1 MSNRIITTKRAVL
14 CLLLCLVAMVVLLIA
29 TTRFNIEGDWEGLY
43 LLNGTEGK
51 LFELKDD
58 ILLGEYERLIF
69 KFNFESLKAQLP
81 EKKRLRGPYFE
92 YKWQKRR
99 GHGYIHS
106 FFPDGSR
113 FIACFSRFRD
123 SQNKVP
129 KGLFVGGGLP
139 SSKYENKD
147 ILNEE
152 TGVAWFDGTRWY
164 HLWCNAN
171 EAIAAADG
179 KQSFPS
185 QWEFLG
191 SRVVYDHNGE
201 LILASN
207 HRVTLDGHPFQ
218 VNRYVLYTA
227 GDRHFFLI
235 IDIKNIDSMPAS
247 YYYLYGD
254 EPWVGDFGTSAGNV
268 GWLKDRPFYF
278 EGYID
283 TNANSFAGM
292 YDIGNPYVLGGTSI
306 QYTGTANFIDWSYG
320 IKPDMAYFSN
330 NIGKAADEKE
340 KVPLFSKLNR
350 VIMLQWGPR
359 ILAPGKSDRLIL
371 AIGMADKDPRKWL
384 PVKPETKLDM
394 DVVDFLLREEGE

>member
-1 MSNRIITTKRAVL
+1 
-14 CLLLCLVAMVVLLIA
+14 MVVLVVA
-29 TTRFNIEGDWEGLY
+29 RTRFNIEGDWEGLY
-43 LLNGTEGK
+43 LLKGTEGK

-58 ILLGEYERLIF
+58 IFLGEYERLLF
-69 KFNFESLKAQLP
+69 KFNFESLQAQLP
-81 EKKRLRGPYFE
+81 EKKSKRGPYFE

-123 SQNKVP
+123 SQDKVP

-147 ILNEE
+147 IRNEE

-171 EAIAAADG
+171 EAIASASE
-179 KQSFPS
+179 KQVFPS

-191 SRVVYDHNGE
+191 SRVIYDHKGE
-201 LILASN
+201 LILESN

-218 VNRYVLYTA
+218 VNRFVMYTA

-235 IDIKNIDSMPAS
+235 IEIKNIGQVPAG

-283 TNANSFAGM
+283 TTANSFAGM
-292 YDIGNPYVLGGTSI
+292 YDIGNPYVLGGTSA
-306 QYTGTANFIDWSYG
+306 QYTEVANFIDWSYG
-320 IKPDMAYFSN
+320 VKPDMAYFSN
-330 NIGKAADEKE
+330 TIGTFADEKK
-340 KVPLFSKLNR
+340 KVPLFSKQNR

-359 ILAPGKSDRLIL
+359 ILAPGKSDRLVL
-371 AIGMADKDPRKWL
+371 AIGMAYKDPRKWL

-394 DVVDFLLREEGE
+394 NMVDFLLQEEGK